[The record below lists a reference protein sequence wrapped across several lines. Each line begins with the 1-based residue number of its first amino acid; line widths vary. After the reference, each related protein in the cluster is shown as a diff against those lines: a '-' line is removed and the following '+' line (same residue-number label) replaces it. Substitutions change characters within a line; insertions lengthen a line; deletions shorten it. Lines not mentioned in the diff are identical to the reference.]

1 MLFRHLALLFSLF
14 FFTACSSTYYSAME
28 KVGYHKRDIMV
39 DRVESSQ
46 SAQLEAQEEFRSA
59 LEKFSMVVAQGDSD
73 LRKRYQALESEYD
86 DIAQAAERVSAR
98 IEKVEV
104 VADDLFVEWNE
115 ELAQYKSSSLR
126 SKSSR
131 KLQQTKARYRSMLA
145 SMHKAEASMQPIL
158 ATFADNV
165 LFLKH
170 NLNAQAIG
178 SLKGEFASLEVEV
191 DQLIAEMNR
200 AIASSDA
207 FIRELK

>member
-73 LRKRYQALESEYD
+73 LRKRYQTLESEYD
-86 DIAQAAERVSAR
+86 DIAQATERVSAR
-98 IEKVEV
+98 IEKVEE